1 MTKKSTAVVVLD
13 APELQGIEESKA
25 LAIKAIFE
33 PMTEMLAT
41 FEGAYTKITN
51 EAKTKITSD
60 VTAKAK
66 RLRLDIGKIR
76 IAGEKARKDQ
86 KEEYLR
92 AGKAIDGV
100 NNILKWAI
108 TDKENNLKEIED
120 HFDIIEKQRLA
131 DLQTKRVELLS
142 PYVEEAHERDL
153 AGMAGDVWDTYYQAK
168 KNDHEILEKAKADA
182 ETKRIADEKADAEEA
197 ARIRQEN
204 EQLKVAAAEKV
215 RLDNIAQEKRDKAEA
230 DRVAKEK
237 ADREERELVA
247 RADQAARAE
256 KARKERESHEA
267 ALKAERD
274 EKERLDNEL
283 KAKAQAED
291 EAKAAAAEKI
301 QVELTK
307 DDIAKKADLMAD
319 LVVLKSKYTF
329 KSKKNQDMYSGI
341 GDLIDKIVTHME
353 AV

>member
-76 IAGEKARKDQ
+76 IAGEKARVAQ

-120 HFDIIEKQRLA
+120 HLEIIEKQRLA

-142 PYVEEAHERDL
+142 PYVEEAHER
-153 AGMAGDVWDTYYQAK
+153 
-168 KNDHEILEKAKADA
+168 N
-182 ETKRIADEKADAEEA
+182 
-197 ARIRQEN
+197 
-204 EQLKVAAAEKV
+204 
-215 RLDNIAQEKRDKAEA
+215 
-230 DRVAKEK
+230 
-237 ADREERELVA
+237 
-247 RADQAARAE
+247 
-256 KARKERESHEA
+256 
-267 ALKAERD
+267 
-274 EKERLDNEL
+274 
-283 KAKAQAED
+283 
-291 EAKAAAAEKI
+291 
-301 QVELTK
+301 
-307 DDIAKKADLMAD
+307 
-319 LVVLKSKYTF
+319 
-329 KSKKNQDMYSGI
+329 
-341 GDLIDKIVTHME
+341 
-353 AV
+353 